1 MNDSLAVLQGGVAV
15 ITGAGSGIGEG
26 LARHAAGAGMKV
38 VLADIVRER
47 IDKVAADI
55 ERAGGVA
62 LPVVTDVSDPDAL
75 EALAAKTFDT
85 FGSVR
90 LLVNNAGIETLGL
103 SWEIPAATWEK
114 TLNINI
120 HGVIHGVR
128 AFAPRMIAAG
138 EPAFIANTSSIGAL
152 GIMPVQTS
160 YIMSKHA
167 VLSFSEC
174 LYLEMQL
181 KQVPIRV
188 SAIMPGPV
196 ATRIFTDSAGTKDT
210 VSTFHQK
217 VMEDMLAANG
227 MTALEAA
234 KIILPQ
240 IAAGEFWVS
249 THPDMTRDYAANRAR
264 HLTELSLP
272 GLPPEVLASLGDGNA
287 VESP

>member
-1 MNDSLAVLQGGVAV
+1 MEDSLAKLKGGVAV

-26 LARHAAGAGMKV
+26 LARYAAEIGMTV
-38 VLADIVRER
+38 VLADIAQDR

-55 ERAGGVA
+55 KSAGGVA
-62 LPVVTDVSDPDAL
+62 LPVVTDVSEPDAL
-75 EALAAKTFDT
+75 QALADITYDT

-90 LLVNNAGIETLGL
+90 LLINNAGIETLGL
-103 SWEIPAATWEK
+103 TWEIPAATWEK

-128 AFAPRMIAAG
+128 AFAPRMIASG
-138 EPAFIANTSSIGAL
+138 EPAYIANTSSIGAL

-160 YIMSKHA
+160 YILSKHA
-167 VLSFSEC
+167 ILAFSEC

-181 KQVPIRV
+181 KQHPIQV
-188 SAIMPGPV
+188 SAILPGPV
-196 ATRIFTDSAGTKDT
+196 STRIFTDSAGTKDAT
-210 VSTFHQK
+210 STFHQK

-227 MTALEAA
+227 ISGAEAA

-249 THPDMTRDYAANRAR
+249 THPDMTAEYARNRAS
-264 HLTELSLP
+264 HLTDLSIP
-272 GLPPEVLASLGDGNA
+272 ALPPEVMASLGDMHIG
-287 VESP
+287 

>member
-1 MNDSLAVLQGGVAV
+1 MNNSLATLSGGVAV

-26 LARHAAGAGMKV
+26 LARYAAEIGMQV
-38 VLADIVRER
+38 VLADIARER
-47 IDKVAADI
+47 IEKVAADI
-55 ERAGGVA
+55 ESAGGVA
-62 LPVVTDVSDPDAL
+62 LPVVTDVSDPAAL
-75 EALAAKTFDT
+75 EALADTTFET

-128 AFAPRMIAAG
+128 AFAPRMIASG
-138 EPAFIANTSSIGAL
+138 EPAYIANTSSIGAF

-160 YIMSKHA
+160 YILSKHA
-167 VLSFSEC
+167 VLAFSEC
-174 LYLEMQL
+174 LYMEMKL
-181 KQVPIRV
+181 KQLPIAV
-188 SAIMPGPV
+188 SAILPGPV
-196 ATRIFTDSAGTKDT
+196 ATRIFTDSAGTKDE
-210 VSTFHQK
+210 VSNFHQK

-227 MTALEAA
+227 MTGMEAA

-249 THPDMTRDYAANRAR
+249 THPAMTKAYAGNRAR

-272 GLPPEVLASLGDGNA
+272 ALPPEVLASLGDVYA
-287 VESP
+287 H

>member
-1 MNDSLAVLQGGVAV
+1 MGDPLARLNGGVAV

-26 LARHAAGAGMKV
+26 LAHRAAAAGMKV
-38 VLADIVRER
+38 VLADIARDR

-55 ERAGGVA
+55 ARTGGIA
-62 LPVVTDVSDPDAL
+62 LPVVTDVSDPAAL
-75 EALAAKTFDT
+75 EALADKTFDT

-90 LLVNNAGIETLGL
+90 LLINNAGIETLGL

-138 EPAFIANTSSIGAL
+138 EPAYIANTASIGAL

-160 YIMSKHA
+160 YILSKHA
-167 VLSFSEC
+167 ILAYSEC
-174 LYLEMQL
+174 LYMEMQL
-181 KQVPIRV
+181 KQLPIHV
-188 SAIMPGPV
+188 SAILPGPV
-196 ATRIFTDSAGTKDT
+196 ATRIFTDSAGTRDAT
-210 VSTFHQK
+210 SNFHQK

-227 MTALEAA
+227 MTGMEAA
-234 KIILPQ
+234 SIILPQ

-249 THPDMTRDYAANRAR
+249 THADMTREYAANRAR
-264 HLTELSLP
+264 HLAELSLP
-272 GLPPEVLASLGDGNA
+272 ALPPEVLGLLGDVNA
-287 VESP
+287 R